1 MVQIIVMKKMTVC
14 VLGNLFGSCFPFID
28 TLEYLEVISIFH
40 FTPAFHSEVCKLR
53 LVEGKCIE
61 DVQKD
66 VPDGLMVLRND
77 GQDYTCLIQGNIS
90 DEVSR
95 FVGQFDLKLEFPI
108 IFDGDK
114 CKLSLVGTP
123 DEMQNIIM
131 AAKENG
137 WTLKILSVEQYD
149 PHISSA
155 LNMLTEKQ
163 SAILQLAYRSGYFD
177 RPRKITAEK
186 LARKVGL
193 HKSTLLEHLHKAQ
206 KRVIGNV
213 IEQSG

>member
-1 MVQIIVMKKMTVC
+1 
-14 VLGNLFGSCFPFID
+14 
-28 TLEYLEVISIFH
+28 
-40 FTPAFHSEVCKLR
+40 
-53 LVEGKCIE
+53 
-61 DVQKD
+61 
-66 VPDGLMVLRND
+66 
-77 GQDYTCLIQGNIS
+77 
-90 DEVSR
+90 
-95 FVGQFDLKLEFPI
+95 
-108 IFDGDK
+108 
-114 CKLSLVGTP
+114 
-123 DEMQNIIM
+123 MQNIIM

-177 RPRKITAEK
+177 RPRKITAEE

-193 HKSTLLEHLHKAQ
+193 HKSTLLEHLRKAE